1 MHRRVVRILTG
12 SKLKLKTTSFRI
24 EGVCKRGNVHQNSIL
39 HHKSVNLG
47 LPTPSKG
54 CGWKIVL
61 HVYRAVSIMIYTFIV
76 TFADRVNA
84 TRKNGGGSS
93 SQWGSPGCCNRIP
106 QLLLSKGQHFYIL
119 DLHVQLATVYFV
131 CKGWHEIIS
140 VFLYPIGQESTLSR
154 VEFDP
159 SASKRHVTLW
169 TGIKFSCHSL
179 VSNLRHPHSKAAQ
192 T

>member
-1 MHRRVVRILTG
+1 MHCRVVRILMG
-12 SKLKLKTTSFRI
+12 LKLELKTTSFRS
-24 EGVCKRGNVHQNSIL
+24 EGVCKNGNVHQNSIL
-39 HHKSVNLG
+39 HHKPVNLG

-61 HVYRAVSIMIYTFIV
+61 HVYRAVSIMIYTFS
-76 TFADRVNA
+76 
-84 TRKNGGGSS
+84 GSETGHFTLGS
-93 SQWGSPGCCNRIP
+93 SPGCRNWIP

-119 DLHVQLATVYFV
+119 DLHMQLATVYFV
-131 CKGWHEIIS
+131 CKGWHEIVS
-140 VFLYPIGQESTLSR
+140 VFLYPIGQESTLSW

-169 TGIKFSCHSL
+169 TGIKFSCHCL